1 MTIHNHVSLNGR
13 KPLDESQL
21 RRLAPS
27 IFATEAHHSRSER
40 FTPIPTWDIVQ
51 ALGREGFVPYRAGQS
66 TTRQPDRS
74 EFTKHL
80 VRFRREDREGLRV
93 DGNIFEIV
101 LVNGNDGSS
110 AYKLDAGVFRIVC
123 LNGLVVKSQDAGS
136 VRVRH
141 TGNVVD
147 NVIEGTYEVLGQA
160 ERVLTAAQ
168 DWRHKAISSDAQ
180 LAFAE
185 EAHTIRFGEDGGTAI
200 QPRQLLIARRPGDE
214 GDNLWSTFNRIQ
226 ENVIRG
232 GIGGFVRNAET
243 GRRRR
248 STTRE
253 VHGIDQDQK
262 VNKALWGIASLLSE
276 RSDLAT
282 VTRGG

>member
-1 MTIHNHVSLNGR
+1 MTIHTAPSLRGR
-13 KPLDESQL
+13 NPLTENQL
-21 RRLAPS
+21 RILAPS

-40 FTPIPTWDIVQ
+40 FSPIPTWNIVQ

-66 TTRQPDRS
+66 TTRQPDRTD
-74 EFTKHL
+74 FTKHL
-80 VRFRREDREGLRV
+80 VRFRREDREDLRV

-110 AYKLDAGVFRIVC
+110 AYKLDAGVFRIAC

-141 TGNVVD
+141 TGNVID
-147 NVIEGTYEVLGQA
+147 NVIEGTYQVLDQA
-160 ERVLTAAQ
+160 ERTLTAAQ
-168 DWRHKAISSDAQ
+168 DWRHKAISRDAQ

-185 EAHTIRFGEDGGTAI
+185 EAHTIRFGEEGGAAI

-214 GDNLWSTFNRIQ
+214 GNDLWSAFNRIQ
-226 ENVIRG
+226 ENTIRG
-232 GIGGFVRNAET
+232 GLSGYVRNAET
-243 GRRRR
+243 GRRRHT
-248 STTRE
+248 TTRE
-253 VHGIDQDQK
+253 VRGIDQDQK